1 MSLLRSY
8 LSVISKN
15 GKDSRNF
22 LSTRDKNQGVKNRG
36 MKLQDLLNCKSLQG
50 ADLIVGSENWNLPV
64 TGINI
69 LEAPDIEKW
78 GKPGMVIL
86 TSYFALQSHTGE
98 ELQSFIHKV
107 KELGI
112 ACIIIKVNRL
122 VSEIPAQFIDLC
134 KTFGIPLI
142 RISGATKYE
151 DIIVEVLTF
160 ILGIREQRLALY
172 YQVSKIGSEMALEM
186 LSLREILLR
195 FKTFLGFDMT
205 LMEKGKHVTISTNK
219 QLVKFAVESELELFH
234 SEYMNF
240 SYHRY
245 QCLCDAASSQ
255 KYPTVVLV
263 EFSIEDTSETLAI
276 HETQKHQVD
285 EDDIVVIE
293 NLIRCLQLNL
303 LREYSGKQKLM
314 WDKNTLVN
322 DLLRGMINDPVE
334 FATACAELE
343 IDPEGSC
350 QVFTIDFAGAE
361 GDDQITLY
369 AVKNRLR
376 SEIQR
381 IHRNLVYY
389 TTPRY
394 DQYILSSAKRQPA
407 YFDAAQTNALITR
420 VIAEERLPERI
431 RFYGG
436 LSDVFPVS
444 EIAAAGTQSKSV
456 ADFLSHHAISNSTRE
471 YRNLGLFKLF
481 LGKEKVKLADFVP
494 DELIRLRSDSE
505 ELFTTLCVYLKN
517 NRNLKQTANELYLHP
532 KTVKYRIDKINR
544 SYMLSLDNIHSITL
558 ILASIEIMEFQK
570 NKGAL
575 TTVNTPQAVTK

>member
-1 MSLLRSY
+1 
-8 LSVISKN
+8 
-15 GKDSRNF
+15 
-22 LSTRDKNQGVKNRG
+22 

-69 LEAPDIEKW
+69 LEATDIERW

-86 TSYFALQSHTGE
+86 TSYFALQSHTDE
-98 ELQSFIHKV
+98 ELQAFINKV
-107 KELGI
+107 KQLGI
-112 ACIIIKVNRL
+112 ACIIIKVDRL
-122 VSEIPAQFIDLC
+122 VSEIPVQFIDLC
-134 KTFGIPLI
+134 KTFEIPLI
-142 RISGATKYE
+142 RIGGATKYE

-205 LMEKGKHVTISTNK
+205 LMEKDKHVTISTNK
-219 QLVKFAVESELELFH
+219 QLTKFAVESELELFH
-234 SEYMNF
+234 SEYMTF
-240 SYHRY
+240 GYQRY
-245 QCLCDAASSQ
+245 QCRCETSSSQ
-255 KYPTVVLV
+255 KYPSVVLV
-263 EFSIEDTSETLAI
+263 EFSIEDASETLAI

-285 EDDIVVIE
+285 ENDIVVIE

-303 LREYSGKQKLM
+303 LREYSGRQKQM

-322 DLLRGMINDPVE
+322 DLLRGLINDPAE
-334 FATACAELE
+334 FTSACAELE

-350 QVFTIDFAGAE
+350 QVFTISFAGAE
-361 GDDQITLY
+361 EDDQITLY
-369 AVKNRLR
+369 AMKNRLR
-376 SEIQR
+376 SEVQR
-381 IHRNLVYY
+381 IYRNLVYY

-407 YFDAAQTNALITR
+407 YFDADRINTLINR
-420 VIAEERLPERI
+420 VIAEEHLSGRI
-431 RFYGG
+431 RFFGG
-436 LSDVFPVS
+436 VSDVFPVS

-471 YRNLGLFKLF
+471 YKNLGLFKLF

-494 DELIRLRSDSE
+494 EELVRLRADSE
-505 ELFTTLCVYLKN
+505 ELFETLCTYLKN
-517 NRNLKQTANELYLHP
+517 NRNLKQTASELYLHP
-532 KTVKYRIDKINR
+532 KTVKYRIDKIARN
-544 SYMLSLDNIHSITL
+544 YTLDLENIHYVTL

-570 NKGAL
+570 EASAATG
-575 TTVNTPQAVTK
+575 